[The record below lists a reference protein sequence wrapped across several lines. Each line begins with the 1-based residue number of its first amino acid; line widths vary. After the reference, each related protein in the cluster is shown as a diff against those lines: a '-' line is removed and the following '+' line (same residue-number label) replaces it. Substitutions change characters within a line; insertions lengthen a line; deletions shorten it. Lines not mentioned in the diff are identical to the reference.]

1 MDKKNDYIQLP
12 YDYNENND
20 DEKLNFNLPK
30 NFKKECYLTI
40 YLLSRN

>member
-12 YDYNENND
+12 YGYIENND

-30 NFKKECYLTI
+30 NF
-40 YLLSRN
+40 